1 MALFPVSDFH
11 VILWS
16 WNSLWIAFLLCTL
29 SPVLAY
35 IPASPVNGTVA
46 PPDASGSNGSDASFL
61 NLQWFGGGY
70 QEKVSYQLVGADSNG
85 ISKGALVHFSEN
97 NLTNDTTTTPWI
109 ALVSCD
115 ANATDASQIDD
126 IFTLAN
132 DRGAVAALLYS
143 LYSDRCEINPEYA
156 DPANFDQLMDIFS
169 TPSLT
174 SSQFI
179 EYQYGAIN
187 VTKYGHYDAQLLNQS
202 AAQINATIA
211 NGTIN
216 SKGFMFATLVAFNAT
231 GTDTDGLGSGGNDV
245 SSSSSDNGGGS
256 RNTSLAMIILYAIT
270 GCVSAL
276 FCIVIISGAIR
287 AIRHPE
293 RYGPRDGDD
302 MPGQFGAQSRA
313 RGLTRA
319 ILDTFPVVKFGGSPG
334 ATDSPG
340 YAPHGKDLE
349 SSGSRSSVDLVNTGK
364 LENVEMRAIGGHA
377 HDGEDEGVKKDGV
390 GEVEAVEDVDG
401 KGKRRSQ
408 DATSANSRG
417 RSSQSSSPSYQPE
430 ASSSQLPS
438 PATSP
443 TPRPPRANITS
454 PQSNLSSAGDV
465 VPDSIGRETCPIC
478 IVDFEEGDDLRVL
491 PCEGKHRFHQECVD
505 QWLLEL
511 SSSCPICRQ
520 DFHTLESMMT
530 HDSNPDYVEPP
541 TAMHAFGT
549 RPLSGAGARLSRY
562 LRLARRRRRENESS
576 GLNPNFVSGRQGEGS
591 MYEDPTMAGSAV
603 PHPMPGPASL

>member
-1 MALFPVSDFH
+1 MASSFLRT
-11 VILWS
+11 ILGL
-16 WNSLWIAFLLCTL
+16 SLNIWFSIWIVALCIISPAF
-29 SPVLAY
+29 AY
-35 IPASPVNGTVA
+35 IPASPINGSVA
-46 PPDASGSNGSDASFL
+46 PPDASGTNGSDASYL

-70 QEKVSYQLVGADSNG
+70 QERISYQLVGADSNG
-85 ISKGALVHFSEN
+85 VSKGALVHFSEDH
-97 NLTNDTTTTPWI
+97 LTNDNTTTPWI

-115 ANATDASQIDD
+115 ANATDASDIDD
-126 IFTLAN
+126 IFTLAS

-143 LYSDRCEINPEYA
+143 LYSDRCVINPEYA

-169 TPSLT
+169 TPLLS

-187 VTKYGHYDAQLLNQS
+187 ATKYGHYDAKLLNES
-202 AAQINATIA
+202 AAQINATIQ
-211 NGTIN
+211 NGTID

-231 GTDTDGLGSGGNDV
+231 GEADV
-245 SSSSSDNGGGS
+245 PNPGTTTSSSSNNSGGS
-256 RNTSLAMIILYAIT
+256 GNTSLAMIILYAIT

-293 RYGPRDGDD
+293 RYGPRDGDEF
-302 MPGQFGAQSRA
+302 GAQFGQSRA

-319 ILDTFPVVKFGGSPG
+319 ILDTFPVVKFGAGGGGAGPG
-334 ATDSPG
+334 PG
-340 YAPHGKDLE
+340 PVGVGAGQRKDVE
-349 SSGSRSSVDLVNTGK
+349 SIGTESRASIESAERKD
-364 LENVEMRAIGGHA
+364 EMEMRALGSGA
-377 HDGEDEGVKKDGV
+377 ADAGKEDA
-390 GEVEAVEDVDG
+390 GEVEAVEDVG
-401 KGKRRSQ
+401 VLPMHGGPGQRRTSQ
-408 DATSANSRG
+408 DNASA
-417 RSSQSSSPSYQPE
+417 SSQSRQSPITPSTQPE

-438 PATSP
+438 PVTSP
-443 TPRPPRANITS
+443 TPRPRRAPS
-454 PQSNLSSAGDV
+454 QSTQPNGGDI

-520 DFHTLESMMT
+520 DFHTLETMMT
-530 HDSNPDYVEPP
+530 HDSMGDHLEPP
-541 TAMHAFGT
+541 TALHAHQYP

-562 LRLARRRRRENESS
+562 LRLARRRRGENNQIQHQLASS
-576 GLNPNFVSGRQGEGS
+576 SNTNLHTVPSH
-591 MYEDPTMAGSAV
+591 EDPGHLNV
-603 PHPMPGPASL
+603 PASL